1 MYKLLIC
8 FFALGTIISCLKNKK
23 FDSTQWK
30 YSYEE
35 LGHFYPH
42 REAMLQDLTKGEYL
56 KHLHKNE
63 IIRILGK
70 PDLQSENPEYELIYT
85 IKVEWGNGLAP
96 ELVYVKNLI
105 VVLDNKLIFKDFKIE
120 EWED

>member
-1 MYKLLIC
+1 MYKLLII
-8 FFALGTIISCLKNKK
+8 FLALGIIMSCSKNKK
-23 FDSTQWK
+23 FDSNQWK
-30 YSYEE
+30 YSYED
-35 LGHFYPH
+35 LGYFYPH

-85 IKVEWGNGLAP
+85 IKVEWGNVAP
-96 ELVYVKNLI
+96 EPVYVKNLI
-105 VVLDNKLIFKDFKIE
+105 VVLDNKLIFKNFKIE
-120 EWED
+120 EWER